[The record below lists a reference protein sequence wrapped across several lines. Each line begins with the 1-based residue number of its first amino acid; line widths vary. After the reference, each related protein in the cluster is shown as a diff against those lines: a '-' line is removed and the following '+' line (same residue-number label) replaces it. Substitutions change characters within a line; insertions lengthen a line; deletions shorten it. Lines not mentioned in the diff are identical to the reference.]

1 MKSKNFR
8 EMINQFSY
16 YRNIEYDSSEYQR
29 LYRQYNRI
37 NKRAEK
43 FFSKNDNGKNPH
55 LLKEFLFAIYFFD
68 ESCKTFTPTPASFLI
83 NRLLYEKS
91 DKKKY
96 DLTVPNKEMSFFLT
110 FFRCDSEISELLQP
124 IITSP
129 KQAAEL
135 EELIQAE
142 NIHFFERFKMLL
154 HIIEKK

>member
-8 EMINQFSY
+8 EMINQFPY

-96 DLTVPNKEMSFFLT
+96 DLTVPNKEMSFFFY
-110 FFRCDSEISELLQP
+110 FF
-124 IITSP
+124 
-129 KQAAEL
+129 
-135 EELIQAE
+135 
-142 NIHFFERFKMLL
+142 
-154 HIIEKK
+154 